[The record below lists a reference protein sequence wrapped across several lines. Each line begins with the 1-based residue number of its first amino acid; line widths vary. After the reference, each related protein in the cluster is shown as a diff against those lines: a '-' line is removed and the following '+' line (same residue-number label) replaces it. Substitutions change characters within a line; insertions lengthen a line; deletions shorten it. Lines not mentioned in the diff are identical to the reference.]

1 MKTYI
6 IDGKNRNGTSFYSQI
21 ESTRRIKLVF
31 REKNCDAYK
40 SIFSLEIG
48 EIFNIVCVEVSM
60 SKKPRYNY
68 YKKCKFIETGEHL
81 VPVYRLEDQKNIP
94 QYVLFECE
102 QITNGVDNEEVSRL
116 IRKEK
121 LNNIKNITV

>member
-1 MKTYI
+1 VKTYI
-6 IDGKNRNGTSFYSQI
+6 IDGKNRIGVSFYSQI

-31 REKNCDAYK
+31 REKSCDAYQ
-40 SIFSLEIG
+40 SMFFLEIG
-48 EIFNIVCVEVSM
+48 EIFNIVCIEGAV
-60 SKKPRYNY
+60 YY
-68 YKKCKFIETGEHL
+68 YKKCKFIETGEHN

-121 LNNIKNITV
+121 LNNIKNLTV